1 PLNVLLFV
9 EARLELDQNRDLL
22 AVFCRARQDRDDRGV
37 GTGSIEGHLDR
48 EDVRIDRGIFE
59 QAQDR
64 VEGIV
69 RMMQEDVPLSNRV
82 EGGGGRGKESCRSG
96 EVGSVLQIRALQSVK
111 GQEIGDAERAGDL
124 VDVLPVEL
132 ELLAEK
138 LSDALRA
145 SLVDLE
151 PNRRSETPPPNI

>member
-1 PLNVLLFV
+1 
-9 EARLELDQNRDLL
+9 
-22 AVFCRARQDRDDRGV
+22 
-37 GTGSIEGHLDR
+37 
-48 EDVRIDRGIFE
+48 
-59 QAQDR
+59 
-64 VEGIV
+64 
-69 RMMQEDVPLSNRV
+69 EDVPLSNRV
-82 EGGGGRGKESCRSG
+82 EGAGRGKESCRSG
-96 EVGSVLQIRALQSVK
+96 EEGSVLQIRALQSVK

-151 PNRRSETPPPNI
+151 PNRRSETPPPNVLGHRPKKITGLVLSNLNVRVTCDSKGGRAADLHSGKEVRQMRFDEVLQQEKVGGGAAFGWD